1 MFWRVRKSTLMN
13 DGRGEIVCLSG
24 FGNRASMG
32 VVWNAIPSR
41 TGLYKKVVTIDLR
54 ALPSTTYTKD
64 RPLSDASVMISK
76 ALSMLFTI
84 VEGDA
89 VTGLDAHSDDT

>member
-1 MFWRVRKSTLMN
+1 
-13 DGRGEIVCLSG
+13 
-24 FGNRASMG
+24 MG

-41 TGLYKKVVTIDLR
+41 TGLDEKVVTIDSR

-84 VEGDA
+84 VREMQ
-89 VTGLDAHSDDT
+89 